1 MADPTDSSAGLPEAL
16 SHYRLGRE
24 LGRGGMGA
32 VYQGTDMRDGSTV
45 AVKVLNPELA
55 DDEAYRERFEREAH
69 VAVLLRSPYTVH
81 LLGYGFEAGRYF
93 LVMDYVE
100 GQSLREAL
108 RGGPLPPDRA
118 FRIAMQVAQA
128 LEEADAR
135 GVVHRDI
142 KPDNI
147 MLGPNDS
154 ARVLDFGI
162 ARQAGALTLTVPG
175 GFVGSLAYA
184 SPEHAEGT
192 TDHRSDL
199 YSLGVTFYH
208 MLAGQP
214 PFRGDILEILR
225 HHRTTAPPEAPL
237 AAVPAAV
244 AAVVLRCLE
253 KDPDRRYQ
261 TAMELAEAL
270 SEAARSLA
278 VPAPKEE
285 EEQPPAGSDAAA
297 RAATVVEPPPTEVE
311 PPPTVAHPA
320 AAAAVSVTLG
330 SPTVP
335 RRIGIRTR
343 AADYGL
349 VFRNDRDQPVGLRLA
364 ASDPGNRCTFSL
376 PKEISVAARSETTAT
391 LRVGPRGRRWR
402 GKRQTQPFV
411 VSAHGDDGGPPITTS
426 GQFEDRPSGCPPYAG
441 GAVLAVA
448 VLIPVL
454 MSGGDEMEEPPPTVV
469 EAPPTVVEA
478 PPTVV
483 EPSPT
488 EVEPPSTKVEPPST
502 EVEPPS
508 TEVEPPST
516 EVEPPPL
523 PSSPDVN
530 GPIAFVSD
538 RDGNDEIYVRNAD
551 GSDIRR
557 LTDDPALDGHPA
569 WSPDGRRISFDSNRD
584 DNFEIYAMNADGSSL
599 TRLTENSARDF
610 GPAWSP
616 DGRQIAF
623 ASDRDGDGDFE
634 IYVMNAD
641 GSGTRPLTDHPD
653 TDFEPAWSPDGSR
666 IVFVSDR
673 DGDFEIHVMNADGS
687 DNRRFTDNTDFD
699 SEPAWSPDGLQI
711 AFISDRDG
719 DFEIYVMN
727 ADGSGTRPLTDHP
740 GSDSGPAWSTD
751 GVRLA
756 FASNSE
762 EDVFDIYVVNAGGS
776 EIRRLTDADGE
787 SFQPAWA
794 PTYAAGLRSI
804 SAETASQATPLI
816 DEINSGAT
824 TDAVLENIRRLGPEV
839 LRIQVDAVQA
849 IAQLPPPPEFAAD
862 HQRFLDGLRVIN
874 GAQQRLI
881 DAAEAG
887 DVAAVAAAS
896 AEIADLSR
904 TLEADLSPEYRE
916 LVAPFFE

>member
-1 MADPTDSSAGLPEAL
+1 M
-16 SHYRLGRE
+16 
-24 LGRGGMGA
+24 GGMGA

-69 VAVLLRSPYTVH
+69 VAALLRSPYTVH

-118 FRIAMQVAQA
+118 LRIAMQVARA

-147 MLGPNDS
+147 MLGPSDS

-208 MLAGQP
+208 MLAGRP
-214 PFRGDILEILR
+214 PFRGDLLEILR
-225 HHRTTAPPEAPL
+225 HHRTTAPPEEPL

-285 EEQPPAGSDAAA
+285 EEEERPPAGSDAAA

-335 RRIGIRTR
+335 RRLGIRTR

-349 VFRNDRDQPVGLRLA
+349 VFRNDRDQPMGLRLA

-376 PKEISVAARSETTAT
+376 PKEISVAARGETTAT
-391 LRVGPRGRRWR
+391 FRVGPRGRRWR

-426 GQFEDRPSGCPPYAG
+426 GQFEDRPSGWPPYAG
-441 GAVLAVA
+441 GAALAVAVVA

-454 MSGGDEMEEPPPTVV
+454 MTGGDGEVELPPTVVEPPPTVV
-469 EAPPTVVEA
+469 EPPPTVVEP

-488 EVEPPSTKVEPPST
+488 V
-502 EVEPPS
+502 
-508 TEVEPPST
+508 
-516 EVEPPPL
+516 VEPPPTVVEPPPPP
-523 PSSPDVN
+523 PSLNVN

-551 GSDIRR
+551 GSNIRQ
-557 LTDDPALDGHPA
+557 LTDDPALDGHPS

-623 ASDRDGDGDFE
+623 ASDRDGDFE

-641 GSGTRPLTDHPD
+641 GSDIRPLTDHAD

-673 DGDFEIHVMNADGS
+673 DGDFDIYVMNADGS
-687 DNRRFTDNTDFD
+687 DIRRFTDNTDFD
-699 SEPAWSPDGLQI
+699 SEPAWSPDGLRI

-719 DFEIYVMN
+719 DFEIYAMN

-740 GSDSGPAWSTD
+740 GSDSGPAWSPD

-776 EIRRLTDADGE
+776 EITRLTDADGE

-794 PTYAAGLRSI
+794 PTYAADLRSI
-804 SAETASQATPLI
+804 SSETAALATPLI

-849 IAQLPPPPEFAAD
+849 IEQLLPPAEFVAD

-904 TLEADLSPEYRE
+904 TLEADLSPVYRE